1 MAKRAGPITGAFVLA
16 GLILLVASI
25 NAAENEKGAELAATC
40 AACHGTKGSNQGI
53 PPLAGQTAEEII
65 AAMAAYRSNERPNH
79 IMHVIALSISDEEL
93 ASVAHYLAQRS
104 NNSNP

>member
-1 MAKRAGPITGAFVLA
+1 MAKRAELFAGTFVIA
-16 GLILLVASI
+16 GLILLIAYS
-25 NAAENEKGAELAATC
+25 NAAENEEGTELAATC
-40 AACHGTKGSNQGI
+40 AACHGAKGSNQGI

-65 AAMAAYRSNERPNH
+65 GAMAAYRSNERPNH